1 MWGGLAGDA
10 LEPKTGRCQRS
21 LFLSGREAGLP
32 PIYFLLNMP
41 DSAMPHAW
49 LADHQ
54 PQTQQQQP
62 SRLASPLP

>member
-1 MWGGLAGDA
+1 MTRWSLKLAGA
-10 LEPKTGRCQRS
+10 S
-21 LFLSGREAGLP
+21 ALFLSGREAGLP

-54 PQTQQQQP
+54 PQTQQ
-62 SRLASPLP
+62 